1 MEDYP
6 RTIAEFE
13 AWFSQEAACRDYLV
27 RMRWPNG
34 FRCPSCGHSNASMV
48 RETLFQCARCRRQT
62 SVTAGT
68 IFQDIRKPLTM
79 WFRAMWYVTSQKNG
93 ASALGV
99 QRVLGLGSYQ
109 TAWVWLHKLRRAMVR
124 PDRDRLSGWIELDET
139 YFGGLEEGRIG
150 RGRVTKALIVIAV
163 QAEGPV
169 IGRIRMRV
177 IPDAS
182 ADSLQGF
189 VKDCIAPGSTIH
201 TDGWVGY
208 SGLQN
213 AGYEHEVTRRGKD
226 PKLAAKLLPR
236 VHRVISLLK
245 RWLLGTHQGGI
256 SNQHLDYYL
265 DEFTFRFNRRKS
277 GSRGKLFY
285 RLVEQSL
292 MTAPEPYQAIVR
304 RGKLS
309 SPQAQS
315 DVGPQAQ
322 SIGVG

>member
-13 AWFSQEAACRDYLV
+13 SRFSREAACREYLV
-27 RMRWPNG
+27 RMRWPDG
-34 FRCPSCGHSNASMV
+34 FLCPRCGGSKASVV
-48 RETLFQCARCRRQT
+48 RDILFQCCKCRRQT

-68 IFQDIRKPLTM
+68 IFQDIRKPLVM

-93 ASALGV
+93 ASALGI

-124 PDRDRLSGWIELDET
+124 PDRDRLAGWVEVDET
-139 YFGGLEEGRIG
+139 YFGGLEEGRSG
-150 RGRVTKALIVIAV
+150 RGGVAKALIVIAV
-163 QAEGPV
+163 QAHGNA

-182 ADSLQGF
+182 ADSLNGF
-189 VKDCIAPGSTIH
+189 VKDCIEPGSTIH
-201 TDGWVGY
+201 TDGWPGY
-208 SGLQN
+208 SGLRKE
-213 AGYEHEVTRRGKD
+213 GYDHEVTRRGRN
-226 PKLAAKLLPR
+226 PGNASKLLPR

-245 RWLLGTHQGGI
+245 RWLLGTHQGGV
-256 SNQHLDYYL
+256 SHQHLEYYL

-277 GSRGKLFY
+277 SSRGKLFF

-292 MTAPEPYQAIVR
+292 VTSPEPYQFIAR
-304 RGKLS
+304 RAKL
-309 SPQAQS
+309 PLHPKTQS
-315 DVGPQAQ
+315 V
-322 SIGVG
+322 GVG